1 MPKIVK
7 LSTKAQK
14 MLLEAELQELHQEE
28 QQQSKGFS
36 GRKLPKYSSLE
47 GVDRQELYDKYGHC

>member
-14 MLLEAELQELHQEE
+14 MLLEAELQALHQEE
-28 QQQSKGFS
+28 QQSKGFS
-36 GRKLPKYSSLE
+36 GRKLPKYANLE